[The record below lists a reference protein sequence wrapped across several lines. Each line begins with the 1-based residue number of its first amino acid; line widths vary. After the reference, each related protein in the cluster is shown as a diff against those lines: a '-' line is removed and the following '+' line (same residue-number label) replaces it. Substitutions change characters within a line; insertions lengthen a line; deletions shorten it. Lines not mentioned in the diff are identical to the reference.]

1 MGTHRSPK
9 LCSSVKTDG
18 KAQNGDVVQTYEYE
32 FDDFSNRTELI
43 ASGDE
48 DYTATYWYDANNR
61 LLESE
66 KDDGYTETV
75 TEYSYDDN
83 GNQVE
88 KEVWIDNS
96 FDSSETSVY
105 NGFNQLVS
113 VSNDDVDAEY
123 TYAPSGLR
131 LTKTVDNEQIY
142 YINDGDNVIAELYED
157 EVTAYYLR
165 GLNLYGS
172 FIGNDEYFY
181 LYNAHGD
188 VVNLTD
194 TSGYIE
200 HTYRYDAFGN
210 EREPDSSDN
219 NPFRY
224 CGEYYD
230 GETGSYYLRARYY
243 DPVVGRFM
251 QEDAY
256 WDSQNRI
263 YDLLGITA
271 KRSII
276 QSGNLYV
283 YCMNSPLQFID
294 TSGESVVD
302 ALRTS
307 WSLAGGIAL
316 LDGPLPFGDIF
327 GLLVGIS
334 GTIFIGHYSYLAES
348 NENGDSTNA
357 DNSKTGKKDKDQ
369 RLTGEPGD
377 INVEGTT
384 ETKIGPDGRAVA
396 ERHNTDHGKP
406 RYHTNPHD
414 HNITWDA
421 NGNPVFGP
429 AINYPNGAPKFSCE
443 VK

>member
-1 MGTHRSPK
+1 M
-9 LCSSVKTDG
+9 
-18 KAQNGDVVQTYEYE
+18 
-32 FDDFSNRTELI
+32 I

-48 DYTATYWYDANNR
+48 GYTVTYWYDANNR

-165 GLNLYGS
+165 GRNLYGS
-172 FIGNDEYFY
+172 FIGNDD

-210 EREPDSSDN
+210 ERGPDTSDS

-243 DPVVGRFM
+243 DPVVGRM
-251 QEDAY
+251 LAEDPY
-256 WDSQNRI
+256 WNNYNRI
-263 YDLLGITA
+263 HDSEGFVSNTA
-271 KRSII
+271 IM

-283 YCMNSPLQFID
+283 YCCSNAVLY
-294 TSGESVVD
+294 VD
-302 ALRTS
+302 
-307 WSLAGGIAL
+307 
-316 LDGPLPFGDIF
+316 P
-327 GLLVGIS
+327 
-334 GTIFIGHYSYLAES
+334 
-348 NENGDSTNA
+348 
-357 DNSKTGKKDKDQ
+357 
-369 RLTGEPGD
+369 TGELLQAVRDAVVHNAVLDHIAYENP
-377 INVEGTT
+377 IT
-384 ETKIGPDGRAVA
+384 ENRSLT
-396 ERHNTDHGKP
+396 RHNTYVLRNGVDRTDGWGFVDLYDSMTGEVWELKKNSTSRKCSTEYAQAQLNAYVQGIIKKIP
-406 RYHTNPHD
+406 NTELRVGGYLAIGTSTAPTVIKKKIWGYDYVISYWEEGNGILRYDYSYSKTEELQLIE
-414 HNITWDA
+414 NIIITI
-421 NGNPVFGP
+421 GSIQPPVTSGIYSP
-429 AINYPNGAPKFSCE
+429 QPILQPVY
-443 VK
+443 